1 MEYHVAIP
9 SYKRPELLTTATL
22 AMLAKYGA
30 SSKLVTIFV
39 ADDEEY
45 REYRKVVPS
54 RYEIV
59 KAVPGL
65 LKARQWYH
73 SYYDAGTP
81 LLNMDDDI
89 RDLSQ
94 KSGDA
99 LEVYTGSIDELAE
112 TGFGMAEKY
121 FARLWGINPVNNGFF
136 LKDEVTVGLRYICG
150 IFHGNYAGDPAL
162 TGPDRPTDNSSG
174 EDYETTIRS
183 FLMNGSVVRLE
194 WLTPIT
200 KYFAPGG
207 MDSELSDR
215 QMDHAVALRDI
226 CARYPDWAKVSIK
239 AKGETNIRLKAK
251 TYARE
256 PRI

>member
-81 LLNMDDDI
+81 LLNLDDDI
-89 RDLSQ
+89 RDLKVKDES
-94 KSGDA
+94 KLAEFRGDIPG
-99 LEVYTGSIDELAE
+99 LVE
-112 TGFGMAEKY
+112 TGFGLAEKY
-121 FARLWGINPVNNGFF
+121 HAKMWGVNPANNGFY
-136 LKDEVTVGLRYICG
+136 LKDEVTVGLRLMCG
-150 IFHGNYAGDPAL
+150 IFHGNYAGDEAV
-162 TGPDRPTDNSSG
+162 TGSDRPTDNSSA
-174 EDYETTIRS
+174 EDFETTLRS
-183 FLMNGSVVRLE
+183 FLMNGSVVRME
-194 WLTPIT
+194 WITPIT
-200 KYFAPGG
+200 KFFAPGG
-207 MDSELSDR
+207 MTAEVEDR
-215 QMDHAVALRDI
+215 QRENTLAIHEVAG
-226 CARYPDWAKVSIK
+226 RYPDLASVKYK
-239 AKGETNIRLKAK
+239 AGGIASIRLKAK